1 MSKPLRQKVIL
12 DLLERGPVASQEELQ
27 RALSRRGLRVG
38 QATLSRD
45 IRDLGLVKTATGYA
59 QPQGETAS
67 ESALPPVSRLVREFA
82 EEDCVLPRGGCELS
96 RQSVGGGLQNGG
108 EGLAQ
113 GEADAA
119 CGTGHDCDLVGEL
132 VHATK
137 LSSGYRHSC
146 PDATS

>member
-12 DLLERGPVASQEELQ
+12 DLLERGPVANQEELQ

-67 ESALPPVSRLVREFA
+67 ERI
-82 EEDCVLPRGGCELS
+82 CW
-96 RQSVGGGLQNGG
+96 
-108 EGLAQ
+108 
-113 GEADAA
+113 
-119 CGTGHDCDLVGEL
+119 
-132 VHATK
+132 
-137 LSSGYRHSC
+137 
-146 PDATS
+146 